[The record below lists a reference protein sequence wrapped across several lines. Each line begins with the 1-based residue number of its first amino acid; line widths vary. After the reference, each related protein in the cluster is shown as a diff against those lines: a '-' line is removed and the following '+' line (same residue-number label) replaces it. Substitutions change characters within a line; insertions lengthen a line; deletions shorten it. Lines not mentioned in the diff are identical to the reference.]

1 MGCDSEL
8 KIRRLGLQAYET
20 TWQAMRQFTEERQPH
35 TPDEIWQLEHP
46 SVFTLGISGHAE
58 HILDAGPVPV
68 VQSDR
73 GGQVTYHGP
82 GQVVLYVL
90 LDLKRRQWGARRL
103 VTALEQCVISYLAEL
118 GVSAIARQDAPGVY
132 VDGAKIAALGL
143 RVRRGGSYH
152 GLAFNVHPDL
162 SVFKRINPCGY
173 AGMDVCSLTSLG
185 IDQSWQQAAD
195 ALTRTFLAEW
205 ARPSADAGKA

>member
-1 MGCDSEL
+1 MDAHPEMR
-8 KIRRLGLQAYET
+8 IRSLGLQAYES

-46 SVFTLGISGHAE
+46 PVFTLGISGREE

-90 LDLKRRQWGARRL
+90 LDLKRHQWGARRL
-103 VTALEQCVISYLAEL
+103 VTALEQCVIAYLTEL
-118 GVSAIARQDAPGVY
+118 GVSAEARRDAPGVY

-152 GLAFNVHPDL
+152 GLAFNVNPDL
-162 SVFKRINPCGY
+162 SAFQRINPCGY
-173 AGMDVCSLTSLG
+173 AGMEVCSLASLG
-185 IDQSWQQAAD
+185 IEQSFQQAAD

-205 ARPSADAGKA
+205 ARPSQVALNP

>member
-1 MGCDSEL
+1 MDCDSPIQ
-8 KIRRLGLQAYET
+8 IRPLGLQAYET
-20 TWQAMRQFTEERQPH
+20 TWQAMRQFTEEREPH

-46 SVFTLGISGHAE
+46 PVFTLGISGHPE
-58 HILDAGPVPV
+58 HVLDAGSIPV

-82 GQVVLYVL
+82 GQVVLYAL
-90 LDLKRRQWGARRL
+90 LDLKRRQWSTRRL
-103 VTALEQCVISYLAEL
+103 VTALEQCVISYLGEL

-132 VDGAKIAALGL
+132 VEGAKIAALGL

-162 SVFKRINPCGY
+162 AAFKRINPCGY
-173 AGMDVCSLTSLG
+173 AGMDVCSLASLG

-205 ARPSADAGKA
+205 DAPI

>member
-1 MGCDSEL
+1 MDSDSEIH
-8 KIRRLGLQAYET
+8 IRRLGLQAYET

-46 SVFTLGISGHAE
+46 PVFTLGISGREE

-103 VTALEQCVISYLAEL
+103 VTALEQCVIAYLAEL
-118 GVSAIARQDAPGVY
+118 GLDAKARQDAPGVY

-152 GLAFNVHPDL
+152 GLAFNVNPDL
-162 SVFKRINPCGY
+162 SAFQRINPCGY
-173 AGMDVCSLTSLG
+173 AGMAVCSLASLG
-185 IDQSWQQAAD
+185 IEQSWQQASD

-205 ARPSADAGKA
+205 ARSS